1 METTEQINL
10 LSVWKTFIG
19 ISLKKSFHYSFL
31 GEGGWGGVAFGDE
44 TKRASRETRVNV
56 IKMKLTE
63 EKRYCNFWLR
73 LFPSVVRLNVVG
85 MCIT

>member
-1 METTEQINL
+1 METTEQIKL

-31 GEGGWGGVAFGDE
+31 GEGGWGGGGGVAFGNE

-56 IKMKLTE
+56 I
-63 EKRYCNFWLR
+63 
-73 LFPSVVRLNVVG
+73 
-85 MCIT
+85 